1 MIIVT
6 LRGDAP
12 GSDLIA
18 AGGESGS
25 ILVVVK
31 YLEVVSG
38 SGCSVGSRLT
48 DRVDRRGVVGVDMV
62 RESNRSTCSF
72 RQG

>member
-38 SGCSVGSRLT
+38 SGCSVGSLLT

-62 RESNRSTCSF
+62 RESTKPLCSV
-72 RQG
+72 